1 MERLGKNE
9 LISILAAGENEQVEF
24 KSHIADVEVAAKNIV
39 AFANTSGGR
48 LIVGYDERTR
58 NIGSCTLKDRTLI
71 ERAISLVDNCPK
83 VDLYTL
89 SIDGKCVL
97 IADVNK
103 QENGIAFWNGRMFS
117 RNHERIITM
126 GEKEIKQRMA
136 NVSNEVLLE
145 AITKLSA
152 QNQQLGILI
161 DKNSR
166 SSTITSI
173 ITCVAGALLGTLFGF
188 LLSLFT

>member
-1 MERLGKNE
+1 MDLSQIREKIDQIDDQIATLLCERLTC
-9 LISILAAGENEQVEF
+9 SQQV
-24 KSHIADVEVAAKNIV
+24 AQ
-39 AFANTSGGR
+39 
-48 LIVGYDERTR
+48 Y
-58 NIGSCTLKDRTLI
+58 
-71 ERAISLVDNCPK
+71 
-83 VDLYTL
+83 
-89 SIDGKCVL
+89 
-97 IADVNK
+97 K

>member
-1 MERLGKNE
+1 MERIGKNE
-9 LISILAAGENEQVEF
+9 LINILSAGENEQVEF
-24 KSHIADVEVAAKNIV
+24 KSRIADIEVAARNIV
-39 AFANTSGGR
+39 AFANTNGGR
-48 LIVGYDERTR
+48 LIVGYDERTST
-58 NIGSCTLKDRTLI
+58 IGSCTLKDRTLI
-71 ERAISLVDNCPK
+71 EKAISTVDNCPK

-97 IADVNK
+97 IADVDK

-117 RNHERIITM
+117 RNHERITTM

-145 AITKLSA
+145 AITKLST
-152 QNQQLGILI
+152 QNQQLSILI
-161 DKNSR
+161 DKSSR

-188 LLSLFT
+188 LLGLFT